1 VAGNYSP
8 SHITSLYLLQKAG
21 FLKNS
26 KLRNKWEQLK
36 MHFDLFPDPDDSHS
50 YTQVH
55 ITYSALSVRF
65 IELVLKQ
72 KLTPELS
79 ALLGKENFIRF
90 EKEKE
95 VKEVYVFFVGGVTY
109 GEISC
114 LRLLEKE
121 LKIKIHILTTNVG
134 NGKEMIKKIIDNPDI

>member
-1 VAGNYSP
+1 
-8 SHITSLYLLQKAG
+8 
-21 FLKNS
+21 
-26 KLRNKWEQLK
+26 
-36 MHFDLFPDPDDSHS
+36 MHLDLVPDEPHS

-79 ALLGKENFIRF
+79 AMLGKDNFIRIER
-90 EKEKE
+90 EKDMKE
-95 VKEVYVFFVGGVTY
+95 VFVFFVGGVTY

-121 LKIKIHILTTNVG
+121 LSIKINILTTNVG
-134 NGKEMIKKIIDNPDI
+134 NGKEMIKRIVENPDIWWYKN

>member
-1 VAGNYSP
+1 MTCNYSP
-8 SHITSLYLLQKAG
+8 AHITSLYLLQKAG

-26 KLRNKWEQLK
+26 KLRNKWEQLRL
-36 MHFDLFPDPDDSHS
+36 HLDLVPDEPHS

-79 ALLGKENFIRF
+79 AMLGKDNFIRIER
-90 EKEKE
+90 EKEIKE
-95 VKEVYVFFVGGVTY
+95 VFVFFVGGVTY

-121 LKIKIHILTTNVG
+121 LKIKINILTTNVG
-134 NGKEMIKKIIDNPDI
+134 NGKEMIKKIIENPDI